1 MIGDI
6 QPTTTKL
13 LDTRNNISHY
23 LHFVSSQG
31 MEGLRHHVVQLECCG
46 PVSVYVQV
54 VHDDEEEH
62 DDAED
67 DDDDDDDVIDDD
79 EEEDDND
86 DDVIDDHDDGG
97 DQTAR
102 CQDSSLFT
110 SRFYQTR

>member
-1 MIGDI
+1 MIGVI
-6 QPTTTKL
+6 QPTTTKI
-13 LDTRNNISHY
+13 LDIRYPHKRNNISRY
-23 LHFVSSQG
+23 SHFVSSQD

-54 VHDDEEEH
+54 VHDDEEE
-62 DDAED
+62 ED
-67 DDDDDDDVIDDD
+67 DDGNDDVM
-79 EEEDDND
+79 
-86 DDVIDDHDDGG
+86 DDHDGG

>member
-54 VHDDEEEH
+54 VHDDEEE
-62 DDAED
+62 D
-67 DDDDDDDVIDDD
+67 DDGNDDVM
-79 EEEDDND
+79 
-86 DDVIDDHDDGG
+86 DDHDGG

-110 SRFYQTR
+110 SRLYQKLAFSMVCGRQRLCAKIKQRH

>member
-1 MIGDI
+1 MVISNQQQQSFSIFDI
-6 QPTTTKL
+6 LIK
-13 LDTRNNISHY
+13 RNNISHY
-23 LHFVSSQG
+23 SHFVSSQD

-54 VHDDEEEH
+54 VHDDEEE
-62 DDAED
+62 
-67 DDDDDDDVIDDD
+67 DDDDDDVM
-79 EEEDDND
+79 
-86 DDVIDDHDDGG
+86 DDHDGG

>member
-54 VHDDEEEH
+54 VHDDEEE
-62 DDAED
+62 D
-67 DDDDDDDVIDDD
+67 DDGNDDVM
-79 EEEDDND
+79 
-86 DDVIDDHDDGG
+86 DDHDGG

>member
-13 LDTRNNISHY
+13 LDIRYPHKRNNISHY
-23 LHFVSSQG
+23 SHFVSSQG

-54 VHDDEEEH
+54 VHDDEEK
-62 DDAED
+62 D
-67 DDDDDDDVIDDD
+67 DDSNDDVM
-79 EEEDDND
+79 
-86 DDVIDDHDDGG
+86 DDHDGG
-97 DQTAR
+97 DQTAK

>member
-13 LDTRNNISHY
+13 LNTRNNISQY
-23 LHFVSSQG
+23 LHFVSSQD

-54 VHDDEEEH
+54 VHDDEEE
-62 DDAED
+62 D
-67 DDDDDDDVIDDD
+67 DDGNDDVM
-79 EEEDDND
+79 
-86 DDVIDDHDDGG
+86 DDHDGG

>member
-13 LDTRNNISHY
+13 LDIRCPHKRNNISHY
-23 LHFVSSQG
+23 LHFVSSQD

-54 VHDDEEEH
+54 VHDDEEK
-62 DDAED
+62 
-67 DDDDDDDVIDDD
+67 DD
-79 EEEDDND
+79 EEEDDEEHDDDDEDDDDND
-86 DDVIDDHDDGG
+86 DVMDDHDGG
-97 DQTAR
+97 DQTAK

>member
-54 VHDDEEEH
+54 VHDDEEE
-62 DDAED
+62 ED
-67 DDDDDDDVIDDD
+67 DDGNDDVM
-79 EEEDDND
+79 
-86 DDVIDDHDDGG
+86 DDHDGG

>member
-1 MIGDI
+1 
-6 QPTTTKL
+6 
-13 LDTRNNISHY
+13 
-23 LHFVSSQG
+23 

-54 VHDDEEEH
+54 VHDDEEE
-62 DDAED
+62 D
-67 DDDDDDDVIDDD
+67 DDGNDDVM
-79 EEEDDND
+79 
-86 DDVIDDHDDGG
+86 DDHDGG

>member
-13 LDTRNNISHY
+13 LDTRNKISHY
-23 LHFVSSQG
+23 LHFVSSQD

-54 VHDDEEEH
+54 VHDEE
-62 DDAED
+62 ED
-67 DDDDDDDVIDDD
+67 DDDGNDDGEDDDG
-79 EEEDDND
+79 ND
-86 DDVIDDHDDGG
+86 DVMDDHDGG

>member
-1 MIGDI
+1 
-6 QPTTTKL
+6 
-13 LDTRNNISHY
+13 
-23 LHFVSSQG
+23 

-54 VHDDEEEH
+54 VHDDEEE
-62 DDAED
+62 ED
-67 DDDDDDDVIDDD
+67 DDDEVDGE
-79 EEEDDND
+79 EEEDDDGND
-86 DDVIDDHDDGG
+86 DVMDDHDGG

>member
-1 MIGDI
+1 
-6 QPTTTKL
+6 
-13 LDTRNNISHY
+13 
-23 LHFVSSQG
+23 

-54 VHDDEEEH
+54 VHDEE
-62 DDAED
+62 ED
-67 DDDDDDDVIDDD
+67 DDDGNDDVID
-79 EEEDDND
+79 
-86 DDVIDDHDDGG
+86 

>member
-54 VHDDEEEH
+54 EH
-62 DDAED
+62 
-67 DDDDDDDVIDDD
+67 DD
-79 EEEDDND
+79 EEEDDDGND
-86 DDVIDDHDDGG
+86 DVMDDHDGG

>member
-23 LHFVSSQG
+23 LHFVSSQD

-54 VHDDEEEH
+54 VHDEE
-62 DDAED
+62 ED
-67 DDDDDDDVIDDD
+67 DDDGNDDVID
-79 EEEDDND
+79 
-86 DDVIDDHDDGG
+86 

>member
-13 LDTRNNISHY
+13 LDIRYPHKRNNISHY
-23 LHFVSSQG
+23 LHFVSSQD

-54 VHDDEEEH
+54 VHDEE
-62 DDAED
+62 ED
-67 DDDDDDDVIDDD
+67 DDDGNDDGEDDDGNDDVID
-79 EEEDDND
+79 
-86 DDVIDDHDDGG
+86 

>member
-13 LDTRNNISHY
+13 LDIRCPHKRNNISQ
-23 LHFVSSQG
+23 HFVSSQG

-54 VHDDEEEH
+54 VHDDEEE
-62 DDAED
+62 D
-67 DDDDDDDVIDDD
+67 DDGNDDVM
-79 EEEDDND
+79 
-86 DDVIDDHDDGG
+86 DDHDGG

>member
-13 LDTRNNISHY
+13 LDIRCPHKRNNISHY
-23 LHFVSSQG
+23 LHFVSSQD

-54 VHDDEEEH
+54 VHADE
-62 DDAED
+62 
-67 DDDDDDDVIDDD
+67 
-79 EEEDDND
+79 EEEDDDGND
-86 DDVIDDHDDGG
+86 DVMDDHDGG